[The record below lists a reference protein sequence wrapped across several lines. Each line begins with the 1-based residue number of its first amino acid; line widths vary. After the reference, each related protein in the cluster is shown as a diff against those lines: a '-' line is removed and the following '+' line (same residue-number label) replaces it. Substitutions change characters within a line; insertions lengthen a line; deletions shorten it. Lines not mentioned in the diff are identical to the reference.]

1 MMPLWVLTGSVSG
14 VGVVGTTGK
23 VFVTGARVVT
33 GRVDR
38 VVYRYTIGV
47 VDTVGFGRATG
58 GNGPLNL

>member
-1 MMPLWVLTGSVSG
+1 M
-14 VGVVGTTGK
+14 VGTTGK